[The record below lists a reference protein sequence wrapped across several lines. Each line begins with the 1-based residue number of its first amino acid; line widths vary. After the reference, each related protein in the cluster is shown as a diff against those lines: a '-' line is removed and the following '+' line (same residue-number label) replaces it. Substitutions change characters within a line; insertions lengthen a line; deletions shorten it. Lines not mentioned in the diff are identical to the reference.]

1 MVAWA
6 RTCARA
12 FCALATRAVSVS
24 VTAFGLVLA
33 RRPISMSKLSDSA
46 ALCDICA
53 VALVRS
59 EDQEEIVVCA
69 WSGPIAFATV
79 YSQVN
84 RGVRCVIE
92 IGGRSASQPIS
103 IWEPEIREI
112 TAR

>member
-1 MVAWA
+1 M
-6 RTCARA
+6 
-12 FCALATRAVSVS
+12 SVS

-84 RGVRCVIE
+84 R
-92 IGGRSASQPIS
+92 RSLCDRNWRSVSQPANFYLGTGNSRNHSALIS
-103 IWEPEIREI
+103 KR
-112 TAR
+112 